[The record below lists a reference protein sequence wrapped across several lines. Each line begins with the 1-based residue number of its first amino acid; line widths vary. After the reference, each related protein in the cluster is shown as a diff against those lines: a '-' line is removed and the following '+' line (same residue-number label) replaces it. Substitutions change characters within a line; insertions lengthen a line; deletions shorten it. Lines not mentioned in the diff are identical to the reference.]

1 MKKKIIFIFIILIS
15 SIQCFSQSSKQLQY
29 GQLLLTA
36 GTFTKIEEV
45 YIRKTGE
52 NDWGKN
58 ILQTSISAATTI
70 TLEQGLYEIKIES
83 SKLSFK
89 DNNSYYEK
97 NDTLDNNNIFI
108 RVDCITTVIVAGS
121 MLSVLPLK
129 KIEGL

>member
-1 MKKKIIFIFIILIS
+1 MKKLIISIFIILIC
-15 SIQCFSQSSKQLQY
+15 SIQCFSQSSKQFQY

-45 YIRKTGE
+45 YIRKTDE

-83 SKLSFK
+83 STLNFK
-89 DNNSYYEK
+89 DNNRDYEK
-97 NDTLDNNNIFI
+97 NDTLINNNIFI
-108 RVDCITTVIVAGS
+108 RVDCITTIIVVS
-121 MLSVLPLK
+121 STLSVLPLK